1 MSKLTIQEIKDLLLT
16 IKDLEDSRLLEL
28 RKDPRKGVQRLLVSH
43 KKRVEKQTLL
53 IQAHREKL
61 LHENRLKK
69 QGYRFIAGIDEVGR
83 GPLAGPIVTAA
94 VVLPE
99 DTSAFLGI
107 DDSKRLSE
115 SKRLAFAEIIKKEAL
130 AYSIAIGSVDLI
142 DRVNIYQAT
151 RKTMTHSVEGL
162 SIIPEYLLIDAMTI
176 DSPLPQESIIKG
188 DQNSL
193 SIAAASV
200 LAKVHRDQ
208 IMKEYD
214 HTYPGYD
221 FGHNMGYGTANHLK
235 ALRELGYTPI
245 HRKSFEPIKS
255 MV

>member
-1 MSKLTIQEIKDLLLT
+1 M
-16 IKDLEDSRLLEL
+16 
-28 RKDPRKGVQRLLVSH
+28 
-43 KKRVEKQTLL
+43 L

-94 VVLPE
+94 VILPE